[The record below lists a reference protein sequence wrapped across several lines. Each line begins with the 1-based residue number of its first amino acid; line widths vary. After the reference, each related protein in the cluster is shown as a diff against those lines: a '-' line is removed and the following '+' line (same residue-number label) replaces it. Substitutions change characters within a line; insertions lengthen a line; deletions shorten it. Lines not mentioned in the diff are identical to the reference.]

1 MTYIAQSLT
10 QMSESHDADERHKF
24 NRVCCHNTAASV
36 TSDALFLLDLARLP
50 LAAGSE
56 MSTVEAIDMI
66 STACHYSAAAEI
78 VALNL
83 LHQAERAGCVGI
95 EALDAARAAL
105 ATCGK
110 VA

>member
-1 MTYIAQSLT
+1 MSYFSEQMIAMT
-10 QMSESHDADERHKF
+10 ESHDADERAEF
-24 NRVCCHNTAASV
+24 DRVCCQNTAAV
-36 TSDALFLLDLARLP
+36 ITSDALFLLDLARLP

>member
-1 MTYIAQSLT
+1 MEFFSKQQI
-10 QMSESHDADERHKF
+10 QMSESHGTDERREF
-24 NRVCCHNTAASV
+24 NRVCCHNTAAAV

-50 LAAGSE
+50 LAAASE

-78 VALNL
+78 VALNIV
-83 LHQAERAGCVGI
+83 HQAEWAGCVGI

-105 ATCGK
+105 ATCGQ